1 MNRRERAV
9 AWTAASSPLCILFV
23 GSIPLPD
30 SETVFRDLSAAVGPR
45 LTRLPD
51 GETGIR
57 KT

>member
-1 MNRRERAV
+1 V
-9 AWTAASSPLCILFV
+9 AETRTDAPIVHFV

-30 SETVFRDLSAAVGPR
+30 AETVFRR
-45 LTRLPD
+45 LTESAGPYLQRLPD